1 MMIIEGLKELKLIE
15 SKMKKNNEQIEKYS
29 SILDNERP
37 QFESES
43 HQMQEVKNLVQS
55 NKDLQER
62 YLRLKAAIDR
72 TNLST
77 KVKIDGQTKEYTIYE
92 LIIIKRKL
100 GDLIKQTYTSMN
112 TKQANGRLSI
122 TRSSLGGPSNS
133 AKVVQLY
140 DERVKN
146 EALDAHENF
155 MSVIDRRLEV
165 VNAVTA
171 IIE

>member
-1 MMIIEGLKELKLIE
+1 MKIIEGLKELKLIE
-15 SKMKKNNEQIEKYS
+15 SKMKKNNEKIEKYS

-43 HQMQEVKNLVQS
+43 HQIQEVKNLVQS

-62 YLRLKAAIDR
+62 YLELKAAIER

-77 KVKIDGQTKEYTIYE
+77 KVKIDGQAKEHTIYE

-112 TKQANGRLSI
+112 TKQAASRLSSS
-122 TRSSLGGPSNS
+122 RSSLGGSIAP
-133 AKVVQLY
+133 KVVPLY
-140 DERVKN
+140 DERTKN

-155 MSVIDRRLEV
+155 MSVIDGRLEV
-165 VNAVTA
+165 VNAVTD